1 VCNYSLQFD
10 NETKLRYACT
20 KKQQNHHLRKPIEQ
34 NKNEIFSL
42 FMFYI
47 QHMLL
52 PDEEKVIGV
61 FLNDLAIINFFHL
74 VTSAPGLYR
83 LAI

>member
-1 VCNYSLQFD
+1 MHQKT
-10 NETKLRYACT
+10 TKPSPT
-20 KKQQNHHLRKPIEQ
+20 LRKPIEQ

-61 FLNDLAIINFFHL
+61 FLNDLAIVIL
-74 VTSAPGLYR
+74 TPR
-83 LAI
+83 